1 MTPMTTAAMAIPPST
16 QPGVAVEFDA
26 VVKAFGPVQ
35 VLHGV
40 SFTLEPGR
48 VYGLLGENGA
58 GKSTLMK
65 ILAGYEP
72 LSSGT
77 LRVNG
82 QPQQFTSS
90 RDAEALGIVLIHQE
104 FNLADDLSVAQN
116 IFLGHEKTMKPLGRL
131 FKSPVPQGERG
142 SLGRPGASSGWLLDD
157 TAMEREA
164 AAALAAVGLDID
176 PRTKVRRL
184 IVAEKQLVEIAKA
197 IARNARLL
205 IMDEPTA
212 TLTPGETERLFQQ
225 IAQLRADGVTIVYI
239 SHKLDEVERVTDEV
253 IVMRDG
259 RFVAKAATADVTRQ
273 QMANLMVGRE
283 LADLYPPRDLVIAAN
298 ASALRVRNFNVPGWV
313 RDASFDVRPGEILG
327 FAGLVGAGRT
337 ELFEGLLGLRP
348 ASGGVEM
355 LGETVPGNK
364 GWRNPRDAAQ
374 HGLTYLSEDRKGKG
388 LHVHFGLRQN
398 LTLMALERYAQPWLK
413 PGDERDALA
422 EAVKD
427 YGIRTGSLDVKASS
441 LSGGNQ
447 QKLALAKVLQPR
459 PKVVVLDEPTR
470 GVDVGAKRDI
480 YFLVQRLAREGLA
493 VIVVSSELM
502 ELIGL
507 CHRVAVMRAGQLV
520 TTLDA
525 EHLTEEQLISHAT
538 GTAHDQ
544 ASA

>member
-1 MTPMTTAAMAIPPST
+1 MMDTAVSPSNARAA
-16 QPGVAVEFDA
+16 VAVEFER
-26 VVKAFGPVQ
+26 VEKSFGPVQ

-40 SFTLEPGR
+40 SFALAPGH

-65 ILAGYEP
+65 ILAGYESP
-72 LSSGT
+72 TAGT
-77 LRVNG
+77 LLING
-82 QPQQFTSS
+82 EPQVFNSS

-104 FNLADDLSVAQN
+104 FNLAEDLSVAQN
-116 IFLGHEKTMKPLGRL
+116 IFLGHEKK
-131 FKSPVPQGERG
+131 K
-142 SLGRPGASSGWLLDD
+142 GWLLDD
-157 TAMEREA
+157 AAMVRDSA
-164 AAALAAVGLDID
+164 TALAQVGLRID
-176 PRTKVRRL
+176 PTTKVRRL
-184 IVAEKQLVEIAKA
+184 IVAEKQMVEIAKA
-197 IARNARLL
+197 ISRHARLL

-212 TLTPGETERLFQQ
+212 TLTPGETERLFNL

-259 RFVAKAATADVTRQ
+259 RFVARAPTTDVTRH

-283 LADLYPPRDLVIAAN
+283 LADLYPPRDAVVATAAP
-298 ASALRVRNFNVPGWV
+298 AMKVRDFTVPGW
-313 RDASFDVRPGEILG
+313 AENANFEVRPGEILG

-348 ASGGVEM
+348 ASGTVEIE
-355 LGETVPGNK
+355 GRAVQF
-364 GWRNPRDAAQ
+364 RNPRDAAR

-388 LHVHFGLRQN
+388 LHVHLGLRQN
-398 LTLMALERYAQPWLK
+398 LTLMALERYAAPWLK
-413 PGDERDALA
+413 PDAERAALA
-422 EAVKD
+422 EAVRD
-427 YGIRTGSLDVKASS
+427 YGIRTGNLGARASA

-447 QKLALAKVLQPR
+447 QKLALAKVLQPH

-480 YFLVQRLAREGLA
+480 YFLIQRLARQGLA

-507 CHRVAVMRAGQLV
+507 CHRVAVMRAGRLV

-525 EHLTEEQLISHAT
+525 THLTEEELIAHAT
-538 GTAHDQ
+538 GTAPER
-544 ASA
+544 

>member
-1 MTPMTTAAMAIPPST
+1 MSDSTASSK
-16 QPGVAVEFDA
+16 GSVAVEFDG

-40 SFTLEPGR
+40 SFALAPGR

-65 ILAGYEP
+65 ILAGYEQ
-72 LSSGT
+72 LTGGT
-77 LRVNG
+77 LRING
-82 QPQQFTSS
+82 QPQRFGSS

-104 FNLADDLSVAQN
+104 FNLAEDLSVAQN
-116 IFLGHEKTMKPLGRL
+116 IFLGHEKKMSPLGRR
-131 FKSPVPQGERG
+131 FTAPVRRGEQGG
-142 SLGRPGASSGWLLDD
+142 SGRPGAFLAGWLLDD
-157 TAMEREA
+157 AAMEREA
-164 AAALAAVGLDID
+164 AAALAAVGLNID
-176 PRTKVRRL
+176 PRTKVRKL

-197 IARNARLL
+197 IARRARLL

-212 TLTPGETERLFQQ
+212 TLTPGETERLFKL

-239 SHKLDEVERVTDEV
+239 SHKLDEVEQVTDEV

-259 RFVAKAATADVTRQ
+259 RFVARAPTPEVTRQ

-283 LADLYPPRDLVIAAN
+283 LADLYPPRDVVVAAD
-298 ASALRVRNFNVPGWV
+298 APAMRVRNFNVPGWA
-313 RDASFDVRPGEILG
+313 RDASFEVRPGEILG

-348 ASGGVEM
+348 ASGSVEM
-355 LGETVPGNK
+355 LGKPVPGGK
-364 GWRNPRDAAQ
+364 GWRNPRDAAK

-388 LHVHFGLRQN
+388 LHVNFGLRQN

-413 PGDERDALA
+413 PEAERGALA

-427 YGIRTGSLDVKASS
+427 YGIRTGSLEVKASS

-447 QKLALAKVLQPR
+447 QKLALAKVLQPQ

-480 YFLVQRLAREGLA
+480 YFLIQRLAREGLA

-507 CHRVAVMRAGQLV
+507 CHRVAVMRAGRLV
-520 TTLDA
+520 ATLDA
-525 EHLTEEQLISHAT
+525 DHLTEEELIAHAT
-538 GTAHDQ
+538 GTADTT
-544 ASA
+544 AAA